1 MLVSKINN
9 NDEVNINL
17 RKNPIQQV
25 NEFCCIG
32 IIDISYLELCIV
44 YILYDVLRDMNN
56 NAER

>member
-32 IIDISYLELCIV
+32 SLILRIV
-44 YILYDVLRDMNN
+44 TNQQLTKK
-56 NAER
+56 EK